1 MRFDD
6 ASIDVLAEIIA
17 EAARVEIMPRFRR
30 LSRDDVRR
38 KTSAADLVTEA
49 DIRAE
54 RLIAERLRQRWPG
67 ALIVGEE
74 ACSEDPARGARRGG
88 GARPRGG
95 AARAGP
101 GKLAAR
107 RAGEAD
113 LAFVIDPVD
122 GTFNFASDVPLFG
135 VILAV
140 VAGGETVA
148 GLIHDPVGGDCLVGV
163 AGGGSHIRRGDGTCE
178 PVRVADPVPFAEMTG
193 SVSWQYFAEPER
205 SLLARNQTG
214 TLASFGYR
222 CSAHEYRLLASGH
235 AHFVVYNKLM
245 PWDHLAGV
253 LIHGEAGGHSARLDG
268 SRYRPWHLG
277 GGLLAAPDRD
287 SWEEVRRE
295 LWKGA

>member
-17 EAARVEIMPRFRR
+17 EAARAEIMPRFRR

-54 RLIAERLRQRWPG
+54 RLIAARLDERWPG

-74 ACSEDPARGARRGG
+74 ACSEDPARLSG
-88 GARPRGG
+88 
-95 AARAGP
+95 
-101 GKLAAR
+101 L
-107 RAGEAD
+107 EQAD

-122 GTFNFASDVPLFG
+122 GTFNFASGVPLFG

-140 VAGGETVA
+140 VVAGETVA
-148 GLIHDPVGGDCLVGV
+148 GLIHDPVGGGTLIGA
-163 AGGGSHIRRGDGTCE
+163 AGAGSHIRHGDGTRE
-178 PVRVADPVPFAEMTG
+178 TVRVADPVPFTEMTG

-287 SWEEVRRE
+287 SWEEIRRE